1 MIYEGGPA
9 FRRTGVDQIE
19 MEPKLVKI
27 YSSMFRDKL
36 DYSSEVV
43 R

>member
-9 FRRTGVDQIE
+9 FRRTGVGQIE

-27 YSSMFRDKL
+27 YSSMFCDKL
-36 DYSSEVV
+36 DYTS
-43 R
+43 